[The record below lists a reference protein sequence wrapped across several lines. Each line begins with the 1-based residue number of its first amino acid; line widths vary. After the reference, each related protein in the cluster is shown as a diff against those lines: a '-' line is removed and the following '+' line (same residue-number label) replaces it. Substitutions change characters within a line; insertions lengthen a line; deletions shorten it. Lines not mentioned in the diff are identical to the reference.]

1 MPSHAAL
8 KLMVALFLVA
18 PQVRADQ
25 PAVTVYNQ
33 NFGVV
38 RERLSLDLTAGVNQI
53 SFDEVTAHLEPDSV
67 ILRDPQHRRRIQILE
82 QNYRADPLSQPLLL
96 SLFEGQTIDF
106 QIGAGES
113 AVVVPGRVV
122 RSGYVPHPAAWQ
134 QYGQAYQQTQM
145 ARMNY
150 GGGGNQPL
158 IEIDGK
164 LRFGLP
170 GTPLFPSLNDDT
182 ILKPTLHWLLETDT
196 TGPLEAELSYVTG
209 GMSWKADYN
218 VVSPETEDVL
228 DLVGWVTIDNQC
240 GKDFESA
247 RIKLMAGDVSKL
259 LPTPQDSSRRLG
271 YMSSNVV
278 GGSGMAPPV
287 SEKSFDEYHLYTL
300 GRPTTLRDRQTKQVE
315 FVRSSG
321 VGSRRLYVYD
331 GYRPN
336 YNQYQGWSWE
346 SIRNQAAYGTLS
358 STKVSVM
365 REIENSDDNG
375 LGIPLPAGR
384 VRFYRRDNDGQL
396 EFVGENVID
405 HTPKDEMLRVHT
417 GSAFDLVGKRRR
429 TNFKIDHT
437 ERYIDE
443 SFEIKVRNHK
453 AEAVELRVVEHLY
466 RWHNWAIQEKSQD
479 FKKLDSQTIEFR
491 VKLQPDEEK
500 TVTYLVHYS
509 W

>member
-1 MPSHAAL
+1 MSKSVSFKLIAAL
-8 KLMVALFLVA
+8 FVVVPLA
-18 PQVRADQ
+18 RADQ

-38 RERLSLDLTAGVNQI
+38 RERLSLELIAGVNEI
-53 SFDEVTAHLEPDSV
+53 SFDDVTAHLEPDSV
-67 ILRDPQHRRRIQILE
+67 ILRDPLEQRRIQILE

-106 QIGAGES
+106 QIGAGPS
-113 AVVVPGRVV
+113 AVIVPGRIV

-134 QYGQAYQQTQM
+134 QYGQAYRYTQM
-145 ARMNY
+145 MRVNY
-150 GGGGNQPL
+150 AGGGNQPL

-170 GTPLFPSLNDDT
+170 GTPLFPSLHDDT

-196 TGPLEAELSYVTG
+196 AGPLEAELSYVTG

-228 DLVGWVTIDNQC
+228 DLVGWVTIDNQS
-240 GKDFESA
+240 GKDFNDA

-259 LPTPQDSSRRLG
+259 LPSAQIAHLRSSFLN
-271 YMSSNVV
+271 YNMA
-278 GGSGMAPPV
+278 GGGPMAPPV
-287 SEKSFDEYHLYTL
+287 SEKAFDEYHLYTL
-300 GRPTTLRDRQTKQVE
+300 RRPTTLRDRQTKQVE
-315 FVRSSG
+315 FVRAGG

-331 GYRPN
+331 GYRPR

-346 SIRNQAAYGTLS
+346 NIRNQEGFGTLS
-358 STKVSVM
+358 GTKVSVM
-365 REIENSDDNG
+365 REIENSEANG

-384 VRFYRRDNDGQL
+384 VRFYRRDEDGQL
-396 EFVGENVID
+396 EFVGENLID
-405 HTPKDEMLRVHT
+405 HTPKDETLRIYT
-417 GSAFDLVGKRRR
+417 GNAFDLVGQRRR
-429 TNFKIDHT
+429 TNFKIDHG
-437 ERYIDE
+437 ERYVDE

-453 AEAVELRVVEHLY
+453 TVAVEVRVVEHLY
-466 RWHNWAIQEKSQD
+466 RWYTWTIQEKSQD
-479 FKKLDSQTIEFR
+479 FAKLESQTIEFR

-500 TVTYLVHYS
+500 TVTYKVHYS